1 MVTDRAAQTRE
12 VMVHL
17 RRAEAARVVIARAV
31 TSKADV
37 AATKAVMVLWT
48 AAHRITAITVVPTPA
63 KTLQIMAVAR
73 ASKADAATR
82 TRAVTRHTAATATVI
97 RKANINQI

>member
-1 MVTDRAAQTRE
+1 MATVLAAQTKAA
-12 VMVHL
+12 VTDHHL
-17 RRAEAARVVIARAV
+17 RAEAARVV

-37 AATKAVMVLWT
+37 AETRAVTVLWT
-48 AAHRITAITVVPTPA
+48 VAHRITAITVVLTPA

-82 TRAVTRHTAATATVI
+82 TRAVTRHTAATVTAI
-97 RKANINQI
+97 RKLIINQDKL